1 MFRPPFAA
9 RVVTGLIVTAIEE
22 TKKLPTTAVTLPMT
36 AVSST
41 VQAAMR
47 MQQNIAELAIKGDEV
62 FDTLF
67 HRAEEKPEWATFD
80 DDDAFVDPR
89 PTRVDRSPAADDG
102 DDQGDDRSAG
112 ASRDADSSS
121 EPEKDGDEK
130 DGRATVTPISAAPG
144 AATVTPAD
152 MPEHQAE
159 TVEPTPPV
167 KKAPA
172 KKAPAKKAAAKAPAK
187 KAPAKKAPAKKA
199 APKAPAASDDDAG
212 TTGKGRFALY
222 SSAPETVLQSDVE
235 SSPAAPAADAPE
247 IVEFLDYD
255 TLTLA
260 QLRAKIRSVD
270 LDDLKALAD
279 YERGHRGRAPFQTM
293 LDNRITAASAK

>member
-47 MQQNIAELAIKGDEV
+47 WQQNIAELAIKGDEV

-80 DDDAFVDPR
+80 DDDAFMDPS
-89 PTRVDRSPAADDG
+89 PTRADRSPAAAQDAGDSPEPDD
-102 DDQGDDRSAG
+102 
-112 ASRDADSSS
+112 SRTADAD
-121 EPEKDGDEK
+121 G
-130 DGRATVTPISAAPG
+130 GATVTPISAAPG
-144 AATVTPAD
+144 AAAATPAD

-172 KKAPAKKAAAKAPAK
+172 KKAPAKKAAASKAPAK
-187 KAPAKKAPAKKA
+187 KAPAKAPAKKA
-199 APKAPAASDDDAG
+199 AAKAPAANASDDETGAP
-212 TTGKGRFALY
+212 GKGRFALY

-255 TLTLA
+255 ALTLA

-270 LDDLKALAD
+270 LDDLRALAD

>member
-80 DDDAFVDPR
+80 DDDAFMDPS
-89 PTRVDRSPAADDG
+89 PTRTDRSPAADGDG
-102 DDQGDDRSAG
+102 DHGEGD
-112 ASRDADSSS
+112 SS
-121 EPEKDGDEK
+121 EPADNPTSDADG
-130 DGRATVTPISAAPG
+130 GATVTPISAAPG
-144 AATVTPAD
+144 AAAATPAD

-172 KKAPAKKAAAKAPAK
+172 KKAPATKAAAKAPAK
-187 KAPAKKAPAKKA
+187 KAPAKAPAKKA
-199 APKAPAASDDDAG
+199 PAKAPAASASDDETGA
-212 TTGKGRFALY
+212 TGKGRFALY

-255 TLTLA
+255 ALTLA

-270 LDDLKALAD
+270 LDDLRALAD

>member
-1 MFRPPFAA
+1 M
-9 RVVTGLIVTAIEE
+9 TAIEE

-80 DDDAFVDPR
+80 DDDAFMDPAPSR
-89 PTRVDRSPAADDG
+89 ADRSPVDDG
-102 DDQGDDRSAG
+102 DEESDDHRGS
-112 ASRDADSSS
+112 DDSSA
-121 EPEKDGDEK
+121 DAG
-130 DGRATVTPISAAPG
+130 ATVTPISAAPG

-172 KKAPAKKAAAKAPAK
+172 KKVPAKKVAAKAPAK
-187 KAPAKKAPAKKA
+187 KAPAAKKTPAKKAPA
-199 APKAPAASDDDAG
+199 APASDDDSA
-212 TTGKGRFALY
+212 TGKGRFALY

-255 TLTLA
+255 ALTLA

-270 LDDLKALAD
+270 LDDLRALAD